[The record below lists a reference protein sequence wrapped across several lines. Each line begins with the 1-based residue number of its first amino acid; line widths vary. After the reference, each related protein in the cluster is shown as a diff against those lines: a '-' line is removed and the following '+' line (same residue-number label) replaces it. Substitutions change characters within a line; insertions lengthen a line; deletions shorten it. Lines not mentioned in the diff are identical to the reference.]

1 MAILS
6 WEEVAAVAIRA
17 GWPPG
22 PAVIAVAITEPESGR
37 NATIVQA
44 GQPYATTGWGLWQIT
59 PGNSVPAFGVNEQLL
74 HPLNNAKAGHWKW
87 QQAGGFSPWTTWE
100 NGLERPFIPA
110 AEAAVRHV
118 TGLSKAELDRL
129 VAKANAGGVS
139 APIGGGQVSD
149 WSPAVR
155 KSASHQRRIAAR
167 DHATA
172 KAMRA
177 MHPGRVHPVV
187 NPPSPAGLLW
197 RPGQP
202 LPK

>member
-6 WEEVAAVAIRA
+6 WDEVAAVALKA

-59 PGNSVPAFGVNEQLL
+59 PGNSVPAFGINEQLL
-74 HPLNNAKAGHWKW
+74 HPLNNAKAGHFKW
-87 QQAGGFSPWTTWE
+87 EQSGSFEPWTTWQ
-100 NGLERPFIPA
+100 NGLERPYIPD
-110 AEAAVRHV
+110 AEAAVRRV

-139 APIGGGQVSD
+139 GTIGSGGISD
-149 WSPAVR
+149 WSPVVR
-155 KSASHQRRIAAR
+155 KGASHVRRIAVRSHDAGR
-167 DHATA
+167 
-172 KAMRA
+172 AMRA

-187 NPPSPAGLLW
+187 RVPDPGSVLW
-197 RPGQP
+197 SPGQP